1 MQRFLSGVW
10 LFLSSLQGCFD
21 GENFSNSIAR
31 TNMRFGLF
39 ERGLHKIDEISQ
51 TLMDLVSISMG
62 SRSRTGKI
70 TLAGEEIDPVGILRE
85 ISKDSR

>member
-1 MQRFLSGVW
+1 MAISII
-10 LFLSSLQGCFD
+10 SSRVFRR
-21 GENFSNSIAR
+21 ENFSTSIAR

-62 SRSRTGKI
+62 SRSRSGKI